1 MANDRFRGWWI
12 VAVTCAIV
20 LLSNGLTLGG
30 ITVFDRDLMS
40 ALGVGRAELK
50 FRDLVQML
58 TAAVAAPF
66 LGALADRF
74 GVRPLMVLGLA
85 ALSVGFASYPW
96 VNTVQQV
103 YALHVILGLG
113 LSSTGLVLCVS
124 VVARW
129 FETHKGIALG
139 LVLAGG
145 SLGNAL
151 LPLLNTMLNQQLGW
165 QRAFMVIAALPLALV
180 PLVIWLVRERPEDVN
195 QRPYGAMPQL
205 ISARIAAAASVRTL
219 KEGPRFAA
227 AVRTREFACLGVIAF
242 CTFSA
247 LVGVT
252 THLFLYLRDRG
263 LTDTVAAS
271 GLTVLFLMGLIGK
284 LLAGAMADR
293 LGLKPTLIGYIV
305 FMTSGAGGLLASGA
319 GTPWIAIGAL
329 GLGWGGIYTL
339 QQMAAAEVFN
349 GPALG
354 RIVGFLVLIDSIGA
368 ALGPWVI
375 GIVYD
380 RTGSYDLALQ
390 LIMVLLAVALIATL
404 LLRRAP
410 SPAVIPR

>member
-1 MANDRFRGWWI
+1 
-12 VAVTCAIV
+12 
-20 LLSNGLTLGG
+20 
-30 ITVFDRDLMS
+30 
-40 ALGVGRAELK
+40 
-50 FRDLVQML
+50 
-58 TAAVAAPF
+58 
-66 LGALADRF
+66 
-74 GVRPLMVLGLA
+74 
-85 ALSVGFASYPW
+85 
-96 VNTVQQV
+96 
-103 YALHVILGLG
+103 
-113 LSSTGLVLCVS
+113 
-124 VVARW
+124 
-129 FETHKGIALG
+129 
-139 LVLAGG
+139 
-145 SLGNAL
+145 
-151 LPLLNTMLNQQLGW
+151 
-165 QRAFMVIAALPLALV
+165 
-180 PLVIWLVRERPEDVN
+180 
-195 QRPYGAMPQL
+195 
-205 ISARIAAAASVRTL
+205 
-219 KEGPRFAA
+219 
-227 AVRTREFACLGVIAF
+227 
-242 CTFSA
+242 
-247 LVGVT
+247 
-252 THLFLYLRDRG
+252 
-263 LTDTVAAS
+263 
-271 GLTVLFLMGLIGK
+271 MGLIGK

-305 FMTSGAGGLLASGA
+305 FMTSGAGGLLAAGA

>member
-1 MANDRFRGWWI
+1 
-12 VAVTCAIV
+12 
-20 LLSNGLTLGG
+20 
-30 ITVFDRDLMS
+30 
-40 ALGVGRAELK
+40 
-50 FRDLVQML
+50 
-58 TAAVAAPF
+58 
-66 LGALADRF
+66 
-74 GVRPLMVLGLA
+74 
-85 ALSVGFASYPW
+85 
-96 VNTVQQV
+96 
-103 YALHVILGLG
+103 
-113 LSSTGLVLCVS
+113 
-124 VVARW
+124 
-129 FETHKGIALG
+129 
-139 LVLAGG
+139 
-145 SLGNAL
+145 
-151 LPLLNTMLNQQLGW
+151 
-165 QRAFMVIAALPLALV
+165 MVIAALPLALV

-305 FMTSGAGGLLASGA
+305 FMTSGAGGLLAAGA